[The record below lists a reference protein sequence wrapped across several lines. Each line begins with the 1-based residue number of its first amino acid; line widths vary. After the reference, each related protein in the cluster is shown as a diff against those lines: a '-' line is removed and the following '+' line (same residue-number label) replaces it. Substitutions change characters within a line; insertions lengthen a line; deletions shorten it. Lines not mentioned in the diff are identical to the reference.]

1 MIEPVNADFKKS
13 KVLYNFFFSSL
24 STFLNMVVPLLTYPY
39 IARILGPANMGKL
52 GVAASLTNYF
62 IVAASLGLP
71 VYGMREIARTRSD
84 RKTMGNTASELFIIS
99 LFSSAIST
107 IVYTIIIYVVPQY
120 RNDFGLFII
129 FGATI
134 ITSTLFIEWFFQGI
148 EQFRYIGLRN
158 VFIKAAFVI
167 CLFLMVKKENDYK
180 IYALLFI
187 GSSFIAMV
195 VNVLS
200 ATRYVRFSFKR
211 LNLFRHV
218 EPMIVFAILS
228 FLITAYT
235 NLDFLFLGLFS
246 DNVQAGFYN
255 ISIRLARMII
265 TFIATLSTVLMP
277 KLAASA
283 DTRPEEFR
291 SILRWSA
298 DLIVLF
304 ALPAGAGL
312 FAVSGDLAVVFAGKA
327 FAASASSLRIT
338 AFLVPVVA
346 LSNFLQMQI
355 LIPQK
360 KEKKMLISFFTGLFV
375 TGAAMALLVPRTG
388 QIGAAWGMLAGEL
401 SVLIVHT
408 LLCNRSDARTIF
420 DRKTFLQYF
429 AGAILCAAFAYG
441 PVFFMNG
448 GAVRLLVSIVA
459 GSSAYFVYLVMLKN
473 EQLLSLLRYI
483 RKK

>member
-1 MIEPVNADFKKS
+1 MIEPVNAGFKKS
-13 KVLYNFFFSSL
+13 KVLYNFFYSSL
-24 STFLNMVVPLLTYPY
+24 STFLNIIVPLLTYPY

-84 RKTMGNTASELFIIS
+84 GETMGRIASELVVIS
-99 LFSSAIST
+99 LCSSAIST
-107 IVYTIIIYVVPQY
+107 IIYIVITYIVPQY

-129 FGATI
+129 FGTTI
-134 ITSTLFIEWFFQGI
+134 ITSTLLIEWFFQGI

-158 VFIKAAFVI
+158 VFIKAAFII
-167 CLFLMVKKENDYK
+167 CLFILVKKESDYK
-180 IYALLFI
+180 IYAVLFA
-187 GSSFIAMV
+187 GFSFIAMV
-195 VNVLS
+195 ANVLS
-200 ATRYVRFSFKR
+200 SMRYVRFSFKG
-211 LNLFRHV
+211 LNLFRHMG
-218 EPMIVFAILS
+218 PMIIFATYS

-246 DNVQAGFYN
+246 DNVQSGLYN
-255 ISIRLARMII
+255 ISIRLARMIV

-277 KLAASA
+277 KLSASA
-283 DTRPEEFR
+283 ETSPTEFK

-298 DLIVLF
+298 DLIILF

-312 FAVSGDLAVVFAGKA
+312 FAVSGDLAVVFAGSA
-327 FAASASSLRIT
+327 FAASANSLRIT
-338 AFLVPVVA
+338 AFIVPVVA

-360 KEKKMLISFFTGLFV
+360 KEKKMLISFLTGLLV
-375 TGAAMALLVPRTG
+375 TSIMMALLVPKAG

-408 LLCNRSDARTIF
+408 LLCKPSDIREVF
-420 DRKTFLQYF
+420 DLKMVVQYL
-429 AGAILCAAFAYG
+429 AGAILCALAAYG
-441 PVFFMNG
+441 PVLFMKT
-448 GAVRLLVSIVA
+448 GALRLLVSIGA
-459 GSSAYFVYLVMLKN
+459 GASVYGIFLAMLKN
-473 EQLLSLLRYI
+473 EQVLSLVRYI